1 MEIKIFIFI
10 FLVIFQLSL
19 SYNYNTENENIKNY
33 INLIE
38 KLKNKKDEINK
49 ITIEL
54 GNVEKTIYM
63 YGEVHMNMNPEVTV
77 AYEESA
83 FNIIKSILDM
93 KDVHSYIESDAS
105 MNRHLLPYHHHFIG
119 HYYVDNS
126 MKMTK
131 IREYIRQK
139 FIGKGDI
146 GNIEVDDFRLLY
158 DISKE
163 RDFKKNSRI
172 YISDILFIFENIKSK
187 KNEKVKNRRMDNELL
202 DITKEYF
209 ENIFL
214 NEYDEKFKS
223 IENRLMEEFKKSQ
236 DFQKL
241 ENLFRSFN
249 IQDIIDSLL
258 KVNLKYID
266 NELINITEYKNMLK
280 EKINKTNNIND
291 FFLSLLDFIT
301 LTKLLSKSNN
311 EINFLY
317 FGYLHT
323 DNIKEMLN
331 NKKIYNNPNEVFIR
345 NDIIDNVY
353 TLKNMIDVDVRKKHF
368 NYNTTIQEI
377 NNQGNIRKRTIY
389 HSNGSIKEII
399 REINEYK
406 NNLRKEK

>member
-1 MEIKIFIFI
+1 M
-10 FLVIFQLSL
+10 
-19 SYNYNTENENIKNY
+19 
-33 INLIE
+33 E
-38 KLKNKKDEINK
+38 KLKNKKDEMNK
-49 ITIEL
+49 ITIES

-63 YGEVHMNMNPEVTV
+63 YGEVHRNMNPEVTT
-77 AYEESA
+77 AQQESA
-83 FNIIKSILDM
+83 FNIIKSIIDI
-93 KDVHSYIESDAS
+93 KDVHSYIECDAS

-119 HYYVDNS
+119 HYNVDNS

-172 YISDILFIFENIKSK
+172 YISDILFIFENIKSR
-187 KNEKVKNRRMDNELL
+187 KNEKVNERIDNQLL

-214 NEYDEKFKS
+214 SEDDK
-223 IENRLMEEFKKSQ
+223 EFKNIETELIEKLKRTNV
-236 DFQKL
+236 FQKL
-241 ENLFRSFN
+241 QNLFRSFT

-353 TLKNMIDVDVRKKHF
+353 TLKNMIDIDVQKKHF
-368 NYNTTIQEI
+368 NNNTTIQEI
-377 NNQGNIRKRTIY
+377 NNQGNIIKRTIY
-389 HSNGSIKEII
+389 HSNGSINEII
-399 REINEYK
+399 GKINEYK
-406 NNLRKEK
+406 SNLRKEK